1 MEWTKP
7 GERPRSCDLGWKQ
20 VDEMVMDAVERRI
33 QWLREAVER
42 RDWYCVERL
51 SKSLQQEDAMRA
63 FDAIDLQNFRS
74 TPI

>member
-1 MEWTKP
+1 
-7 GERPRSCDLGWKQ
+7 
-20 VDEMVMDAVERRI
+20 MVMDAVERRI